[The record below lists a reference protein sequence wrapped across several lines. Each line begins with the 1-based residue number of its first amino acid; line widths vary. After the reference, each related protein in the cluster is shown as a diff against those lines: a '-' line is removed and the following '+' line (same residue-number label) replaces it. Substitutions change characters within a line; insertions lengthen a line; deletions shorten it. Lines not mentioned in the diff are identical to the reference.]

1 MLYSVVM
8 NLALFFAIAVTALV
22 GVSLLREQ
30 ASEERVFP
38 WFWVFFPLTLMS
50 ISGILMK
57 PESRTSFD
65 FGWSMYEPSIYS
77 NEFQPDFFDL
87 FNSST
92 ISLVTYVVTL
102 LVGVIGSVIAWK
114 KRRI

>member
-1 MLYSVVM
+1 MVM

-22 GVSLLREQ
+22 GVSLLRKQ

-50 ISGILMK
+50 ISGIFMK
-57 PESRTSFD
+57 LELRTSFD
-65 FGWSMYEPSIYS
+65 FGWTMYEPSIYS
-77 NEFQPDFFDL
+77 SEFQPDFFDL
-87 FNSST
+87 YNATT
-92 ISLVTYVVTL
+92 ISIIIYIVTL
-102 LVGVIGSVIAWK
+102 IVGVIGSVIAWK